1 MPTFYRGA
9 DLIYRIRA
17 LYNDNNEII
26 DVSTFTAIEAV
37 FSNSGREITYT
48 LADGE
53 ITTDDNYLN
62 IYIQRADFEN
72 KNQGSWNLKITTEE
86 ADTDFADNV
95 RVRIG
100 EIINAFRL
108 DEACK

>member
-1 MPTFYRGA
+1 MSVFYRGA
-9 DLIYRIRA
+9 DLIYRIKA
-17 LYNDNNEII
+17 LYSDTSETI
-26 DVSTFTAIEAV
+26 DPAIFSAITATFSIG
-37 FSNSGREITYT
+37 NKQITYT
-48 LADGE
+48 LDDSE
-53 ITTDDNYLN
+53 IVINGNYID

-86 ADTDFADNV
+86 ADTNFSDNI